1 MKLVVFVLHIQ
12 LSQHSQISSKEQGFS
27 YMEVLVAMFILALT
41 IAPAMEA
48 IQLGIQGAGVHESL
62 TRQHYALIKRMEEV
76 QAELYGNL
84 LSSAQTAGNNTTAS
98 SYSDTAGQ
106 AERVLVFLALY
117 NPDDFYGPFALTDPD
132 TDGDSDVYTGDTS
145 DLLWLKV
152 EIENSAQTVETLI
165 SR

>member
-1 MKLVVFVLHIQ
+1 MRRIKIFFLKTFNK
-12 LSQHSQISSKEQGFS
+12 QHGFS
-27 YMEVLVAMFILALT
+27 YIEVMVAMFILA
-41 IAPAMEA
+41 IAIVPAMEA
-48 IQLGIQGAGVHESL
+48 IQLGIQGAGVHQSL
-62 TRQHYALIKRMEEV
+62 ARQHYALIKRMEEV
-76 QAELYGNL
+76 QTEPYGNL

-98 SYSDTAGQ
+98 SYSDTAVE
-106 AERVLVFLALY
+106 AERVMVFLALY